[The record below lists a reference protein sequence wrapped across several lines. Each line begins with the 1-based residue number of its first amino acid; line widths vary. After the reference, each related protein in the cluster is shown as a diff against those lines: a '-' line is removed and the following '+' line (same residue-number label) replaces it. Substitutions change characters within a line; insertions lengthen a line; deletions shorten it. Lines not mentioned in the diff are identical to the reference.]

1 MATFDLDEQEQLDA
15 LQQFWRSY
23 GRIVMAVVL
32 AVVVGFGSTK
42 WWEYQNRTEAQSASA
57 TFNKLEAVQTVED
70 IDLISSLSEE
80 IISEYGDTYYADLA
94 RLNLAKTQ
102 VDVGNPDGAI
112 KLLRG
117 VVDDSRDSSLVALAR
132 LRLAALYVMTE
143 QFDLAMSALDGDAD
157 AAMSGLFA
165 DIRGDI
171 YAAQGLYD
179 EARGAYQEALSLLQ
193 EGNPWVDIVQ
203 IKIDSLGSQ

>member
-70 IDLISSLSEE
+70 IDLMSSLSEE

-94 RLNLAKTQ
+94 RLNLAKNE
-102 VDVGNPDGAI
+102 VDVGNSDEAI

>member
-94 RLNLAKTQ
+94 RLNLAKTE
-102 VDVGNPDGAI
+102 VDVGNSDGAI

-171 YAAQGLYD
+171 YAAQDLHD
-179 EARGAYQEALSLLQ
+179 EALGAYQEALSLLQ

>member
-70 IDLISSLSEE
+70 TDLISSLSEE

-94 RLNLAKTQ
+94 RLNLAKTE
-102 VDVGNPDGAI
+102 VDVGNSDGAI

-171 YAAQGLYD
+171 YAAQDLHD

-193 EGNPWVDIVQ
+193 EGNPWIDIVQ

>member
-70 IDLISSLSEE
+70 IDLMSSLSEE
-80 IISEYGDTYYADLA
+80 IISE
-94 RLNLAKTQ
+94 
-102 VDVGNPDGAI
+102 
-112 KLLRG
+112 
-117 VVDDSRDSSLVALAR
+117 
-132 LRLAALYVMTE
+132 
-143 QFDLAMSALDGDAD
+143 
-157 AAMSGLFA
+157 
-165 DIRGDI
+165 
-171 YAAQGLYD
+171 
-179 EARGAYQEALSLLQ
+179 
-193 EGNPWVDIVQ
+193 
-203 IKIDSLGSQ
+203 

>member
-80 IISEYGDTYYADLA
+80 IISGYGDTYYADLA
-94 RLNLAKTQ
+94 RLNLAKTE
-102 VDVGNPDGAI
+102 VDVGNSDGAI

-171 YAAQGLYD
+171 YAAQDLHD

>member
-57 TFNKLEAVQTVED
+57 TFNKLEAVQTVKD

-94 RLNLAKTQ
+94 RLNLAKTE
-102 VDVGNPDGAI
+102 VDVGNSDGAI

-171 YAAQGLYD
+171 YAAQDLHD

>member
-23 GRIVMAVVL
+23 GRIVVAVVL

-57 TFNKLEAVQTVED
+57 TFNKLEAVQTVKD

-94 RLNLAKTQ
+94 RLNLAKTE
-102 VDVGNPDGAI
+102 VDVGNSDEAI

-143 QFDLAMSALDGDAD
+143 RFDLAMSVLDGDAD

-171 YAAQGLYD
+171 YAAQDLHN

-203 IKIDSLGSQ
+203 IKIDSLGTQ

>member
-32 AVVVGFGSTK
+32 AVVVGFGSIK

-70 IDLISSLSEE
+70 IDLMSSLSEE

-94 RLNLAKTQ
+94 RLNLAKTE
-102 VDVGNPDGAI
+102 VDVGNSDEAI

-171 YAAQGLYD
+171 YAAQDLHD

>member
-70 IDLISSLSEE
+70 IDLMSSLSEE

-94 RLNLAKTQ
+94 RLNLAKAE
-102 VDVGNPDGAI
+102 VDVGNSDEAI

-171 YAAQGLYD
+171 YAVQDLHD

>member
-1 MATFDLDEQEQLDA
+1 MASFDLDEQEQLDA

-94 RLNLAKTQ
+94 RLNLAKTE
-102 VDVGNPDGAI
+102 VDVGNSDGAI

-171 YAAQGLYD
+171 YAAQDLHD

>member
-70 IDLISSLSEE
+70 IDLMSSLSEE

-94 RLNLAKTQ
+94 RLNLAKTE
-102 VDVGNPDGAI
+102 VDVGNSDGAI

-171 YAAQGLYD
+171 YAAQDLHD

>member
-42 WWEYQNRTEAQSASA
+42 WWEYQNKTEAQSASA

-94 RLNLAKTQ
+94 RLNLAKTE
-102 VDVGNPDGAI
+102 VDVGNSDGAI

-171 YAAQGLYD
+171 YAAQDLHD

>member
-1 MATFDLDEQEQLDA
+1 
-15 LQQFWRSY
+15 
-23 GRIVMAVVL
+23 
-32 AVVVGFGSTK
+32 
-42 WWEYQNRTEAQSASA
+42 NRTEAQSASA

-94 RLNLAKTQ
+94 RLNLAKTE
-102 VDVGNPDGAI
+102 VDVGNSDGAI

-171 YAAQGLYD
+171 YAAQDLHD

>member
-32 AVVVGFGSTK
+32 AVVVGFGGTK
-42 WWEYQNRTEAQSASA
+42 WWEHRTKTEAQSASA
-57 TFNKLEAVQTVED
+57 AFNKLEAVQAVED
-70 IDLISSLSEE
+70 FDLLSSLSDE
-80 IISEYGDTYYADLA
+80 IITEYGDTYYADLA
-94 RLNLAKTQ
+94 RLNLAKTET
-102 VDVGNPDGAI
+102 DVGNYEEGI
-112 KLLRG
+112 NLLSG
-117 VVDDSRDSSLVALAR
+117 VVNDSRDSSLVALAR

-143 QFDLAMSALDGDAD
+143 QFELAMSALDGDAD
-157 AAMSGLFA
+157 ASMSGLFA
-165 DIRGDI
+165 DMRGDI
-171 YAAQGLYD
+171 YAAQELQD
-179 EARGAYQEALSLLQ
+179 EARAAYQEALSLLQ

>member
-102 VDVGNPDGAI
+102 VDVGNSDRAI

-171 YAAQGLYD
+171 YAAQDLHD

>member
-102 VDVGNPDGAI
+102 VDVGNSDGAI

-171 YAAQGLYD
+171 YAAQDLHD

-203 IKIDSLGSQ
+203 IKIDSLGSK